1 MSAAARRT
9 RHAASAAWQ
18 RGLTMIEVLAAMV
31 VLSIGAVVL
40 FGWIGQ
46 AASRLAL
53 LSAEQRQLFGE
64 LAALEFARGL
74 NPMLQPSGQMRLG
87 DAEIRW
93 TSMAL
98 GDEQSV
104 MGSGT
109 SLGAYVVRLYRLVLV
124 TEADGA
130 PPKERSLV
138 LAGWRQTKPVRGA
151 TPFGPA
157 APPAAPPAAAP
168 ITPNSPPR
176 P

>member
-1 MSAAARRT
+1 MRGPS
-9 RHAASAAWQ
+9 RHLRKAPTAVQ
-18 RGLTMIEVLAAMV
+18 QGLTMIEVLAAMV

-53 LSAEQRQLFGE
+53 LSTEQRQLFGE

-74 NPMLQPSGQMRLG
+74 NPMLQPSGRMQLG
-87 DAEIRW
+87 DAEVRW
-93 TSMAL
+93 TSVAL

-109 SLGAYVVRLYRLVLV
+109 SLGAYAVQLYRLVLV
-124 TEADGA
+124 TQAEGA
-130 PPKERSLV
+130 PPKERSL
-138 LAGWRQTKPVRGA
+138 LLTGWRQTKPVRGA
-151 TPFGPA
+151 TPLGPA
-157 APPAAPPAAAP
+157 LPAATAPTNSPA
-168 ITPNSPPR
+168 NPPR